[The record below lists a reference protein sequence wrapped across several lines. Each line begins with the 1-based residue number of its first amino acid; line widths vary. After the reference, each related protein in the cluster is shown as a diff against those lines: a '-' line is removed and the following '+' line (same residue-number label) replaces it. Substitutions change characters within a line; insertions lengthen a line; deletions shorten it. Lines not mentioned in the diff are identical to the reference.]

1 MKVRVNA
8 YGLDQTDVRC
18 HAVVASALFL
28 SLLSSVG
35 TGFFVFSL
43 AEVLLMLAFFA
54 VLKGMKKMMCR
65 WTSLNQ
71 NYCLSLYL
79 N

>member
-43 AEVLLMLAFFA
+43 AEVLLMLAFCISQYNA
-54 VLKGMKKMMCR
+54 ASIKGVVR
-65 WTSLNQ
+65 Q
-71 NYCLSLYL
+71 Q
-79 N
+79 